1 MSKVL
6 SRANICSRRQAERM
20 IQAGMVLVDNK
31 KITENMLVDSTNKIK
46 IFTKQGEKTPIK
58 QDSKMWVFYKPNGL
72 ICTHDDPQGRPT
84 VFDYIWNNTSLK
96 LRHLISVVKKI
107 EDKFG
112 NKKTN
117 F

>member
-1 MSKVL
+1 
-6 SRANICSRRQAERM
+6 
-20 IQAGMVLVDNK
+20 
-31 KITENMLVDSTNKIK
+31 MLVDSTNKIK

-107 EDKFG
+107 ENKFG

-117 F
+117 Y